1 MRLIVTN
8 YSSAVDLGV
17 MFGRVA
23 ICFKVGQEDYGKQ
36 CTRGV
41 RRMKCYLPQLPWP
54 GTQEV
59 AWRLIGLRWRWA
71 VLARCFSSCVHPTG
85 QRRQNS
91 LWSGKRWDLS
101 SVGAARLELPGWTLG
116 EPGEPG
122 SGAPSAI
129 VGGPRPFMT
138 TAGVLLHQVL
148 L

>member
-1 MRLIVTN
+1 MIVTN

-59 AWRLIGLRWRWA
+59 AWRLTGLSWA
-71 VLARCFSSCVHPTG
+71 VLVK
-85 QRRQNS
+85 
-91 LWSGKRWDLS
+91 L
-101 SVGAARLELPGWTLG
+101 
-116 EPGEPG
+116 
-122 SGAPSAI
+122 
-129 VGGPRPFMT
+129 
-138 TAGVLLHQVL
+138 
-148 L
+148 